1 MPFRDT
7 NGKKIVLWLIVGLVL
22 VSFVGLD
29 IFFALQ
35 P

>member
-7 NGKKIVLWLIVGLVL
+7 NGKKIILWLIVGVVL
-22 VSFVGLD
+22 VSFIGLD